1 MAMRIA
7 VDAMGGDHAPAAVVE
22 GAVRAAQH
30 AEGAL
35 HLLLFGPQAR
45 IEEALRT
52 HPEAGALP
60 LRVMDAPEVVGMGEA
75 PAQAVKR
82 KRQSSIHRGLGAHKK
97 GEADAFV
104 SAGNT
109 GAIMAASL
117 FILGRAPGV
126 ERPTVMGFVPTT
138 ESYCIL
144 LDVGTNV
151 DCRPEHLVQFAHMG
165 AIYAKEVM
173 GRPEPRVALMNVGE
187 EPGKGNDQVKETYDL
202 LSRAAPGLNFVGN
215 IEGRDLLHHAAD
227 VAVCDGFV
235 GNLMLK
241 MGEAIGTT
249 LIERLVA
256 REMERQQLS
265 EGERAMVTRIL
276 RGVREP
282 FDYEARGGVPLLGVD
297 GTVIIGH
304 GSSSP
309 RAVERMILTAR
320 EVAQQDVAGSIAATF
335 SRPVAGRQA

>member
-1 MAMRIA
+1 MRIA
-7 VDAMGGDHAPAAVVE
+7 VDAMGGDQAPAVVIE
-22 GAVRAAQH
+22 GAVRAATR

-35 HLLLFGPQAR
+35 HLLLFGPEAR
-45 IEEALRT
+45 VEEALQA
-52 HPEAGALP
+52 HPEAAELP
-60 LRVMDAPEVVGMGEA
+60 LRVVDAPETIGMGEA

-82 KRQSSIHRGLGAHKK
+82 KQRSSIHLGIGAHAQ
-97 GEADAFV
+97 GQADAFV

-109 GAIMAASL
+109 GAVMAASL
-117 FILGRAPGV
+117 FILGRVPGV

-151 DCRPEHLVQFAHMG
+151 DCKPEHLAQFARMG

-173 GRPEPRVALMNVGE
+173 NRPEPRIALMNVGE
-187 EPGKGNDQVKETYDL
+187 EPGKGNEQVKETFAI
-202 LSRAAPGLNFVGN
+202 LSAAEGLNFVGN

-235 GNLMLK
+235 GNVMLK

-249 LIERLVA
+249 LLKHLA
-256 REMERQQLS
+256 AKEMERQGLS
-265 EGERAMVTRIL
+265 QEERAVVARVLSGIK
-276 RGVREP
+276 EP

-297 GTVIIGH
+297 GTVVIGH

-320 EVAQQDVAGSIAATF
+320 DVAEQDVTGAIATAFSTRSAAA
-335 SRPVAGRQA
+335 SRP